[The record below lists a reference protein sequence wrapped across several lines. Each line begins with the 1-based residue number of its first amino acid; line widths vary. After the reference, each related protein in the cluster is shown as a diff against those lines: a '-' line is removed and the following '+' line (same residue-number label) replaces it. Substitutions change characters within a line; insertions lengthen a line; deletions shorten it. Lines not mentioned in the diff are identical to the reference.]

1 VNWLKDGKSLPASL
15 RYNTDYVQPTGVAT
29 LTVAGALL
37 PDCGNYTAVAENAT
51 GTAYTTC
58 QVFIKES
65 AGVDTQPGPAGHPD
79 AFRHLQHPMSSAA
92 EDSQTDDDVP
102 LNRAKPPRV
111 IHGLPNLRQ
120 LEGESVTM
128 ACKIDGFPK
137 PTVIKLLHLF

>member
-1 VNWLKDGKSLPASL
+1 MKDGKSLPASL
-15 RYNTDYVQPTGVAT
+15 RFNTEYSLPTGTAT

-37 PDCGNYTAVAENAT
+37 PDCGNYTAVAENPA
-51 GTAYTTC
+51 GKAYTTC

-65 AGVDTQPGPAGHPD
+65 AGVDTQPLTHPD
-79 AFRHLQHPMSSAA
+79 AFRHLQHPQSAA

-137 PTVIKLLHLF
+137 PTVSFKS